1 MSILILVLKIKRRL
15 NIASDL
21 TLGTRK
27 PEEEQQVQSFVD
39 VVIPVFHLLTTNGCQ
54 KQSVNHVPT
63 KFLIMFILDHIDP
76 TPTILLV
83 NLLDYNGSM
92 MKRFSKICHSPK
104 YLLYSLEPF
113 LIQ

>member
-1 MSILILVLKIKRRL
+1 MLKQVTQWIYFNQNSIILGAKWV
-15 NIASDL
+15 
-21 TLGTRK
+21 
-27 PEEEQQVQSFVD
+27 
-39 VVIPVFHLLTTNGCQ
+39 H
-54 KQSVNHVPT
+54 HVPT

-83 NLLDYNGSM
+83 NLLDYNDSM

-104 YLLYSLEPF
+104 YLLYSLEHF